1 MNSKQLQY
9 FLVTVEKGSIAA
21 AARELDIAQPAIS
34 QQLANLER
42 EMGSSLFERS
52 FKGVSLT
59 AAGKVFE
66 KHAKKLI
73 EDINTAK
80 MELQQLSS
88 NQQGK
93 VRVGMLPS
101 IGNVLSMSLISQVTS
116 CYPQLKLEISTGP
129 SYAVKEWLQTNQID
143 IALTYEQEIE
153 PRFMATY
160 PLIHEFMY
168 LVVGVNEE
176 SPYYQTLKDRDSICF
191 WELSQFEL
199 LTPGPKDALGRLIE
213 KYEQDTGVALKHDK
227 AYSGQLMTGLRQVI
241 QGEGLMI
248 LPSSAMYHLEESKVV
263 KSIKIVQ
270 PEMRR
275 QVLAATNSNFAM
287 SDAIVKMI
295 AIIQEVTAAEQKAEH
310 WRGKYVGKLKHS
322 DVRPLNVASRAEL
335 TSLNEW

>member
-9 FLVTVEKGSIAA
+9 FLVTVQKGSIAA

-42 EMGSSLFERS
+42 EMGSALFERS

-59 AAGKVFE
+59 AAGEVFE

-73 EDINTAK
+73 EDINAAK
-80 MELQQLSS
+80 MELHQLAA
-88 NQQGK
+88 NQHGV

-101 IGNVLSMSLISQVTS
+101 IGNVLSMSLIAMVNEFH
-116 CYPQLKLEISTGP
+116 PQLKLEISTGP
-129 SYAVKEWLQTNQID
+129 SYAVKEWLKTNQVD
-143 IALTYEQEIE
+143 IALTYEQEVE
-153 PRFMATY
+153 SRFMSAY
-160 PLIHEFMY
+160 PLIEEFMY
-168 LVVGVNEE
+168 LVVGVNEA
-176 SPYYQTLKDRDSICF
+176 SAYYQLLQNRDTICF

-213 KYEQDTGVALKHDK
+213 KYEHDTGVALKHDK

-248 LPSSAMYHLEESKVV
+248 LPSSAMYHLEESKVI
-263 KSIKIVQ
+263 KSLKITQ
-270 PEMRR
+270 PDMKR

-287 SDAIVKMI
+287 TDAIVKMLS
-295 AIIQEVTAAEQKAEH
+295 IIQEASSTEQACGH
-310 WRGKYVGKLKHS
+310 WRGNLLNKVPKS
-322 DVRPLNVASRAEL
+322 DARSMGFASSSTVSVL
-335 TSLNEW
+335 

>member
-9 FLVTVEKGSIAA
+9 FLVTVQKGSIAA

-42 EMGSSLFERS
+42 EMGSALFERS

-59 AAGKVFE
+59 AAGEVFE

-73 EDINTAK
+73 EEINAAK
-80 MELQQLSS
+80 MELHQLAV
-88 NQQGK
+88 NQHGV

-101 IGNVLSMSLISQVTS
+101 IGNVLSMSLIAKVNE

-129 SYAVKEWLQTNQID
+129 SYAVKEWLKTNQVD
-143 IALTYEQEIE
+143 IALTYEQELE
-153 PRFMATY
+153 QRFMSAY
-160 PLIHEFMY
+160 PLIEEFMY
-168 LVVGVNEE
+168 LVVGVNED
-176 SPYYQTLKDRDSICF
+176 SPYYQLLQHRDTICF

-213 KYEQDTGVALKHDK
+213 KYEQDTGVGLKHDK
-227 AYSGQLMTGLRQVI
+227 AYSGQLMTGLRQVL

-248 LPSSAMYHLEESKVV
+248 LPSSAMYHLEQSNVI
-263 KSIKIVQ
+263 KSLKITQ
-270 PEMRR
+270 PDMKR

-287 SDAIVKMI
+287 TDGIVKMLGV
-295 AIIQEVTAAEQKAEH
+295 IQEVSSVEQAAGH
-310 WRGKYVGKLKHS
+310 WRGNL
-322 DVRPLNVASRAEL
+322 LNKVPKSV
-335 TSLNEW
+335 TSTMGVVPPSPAGII